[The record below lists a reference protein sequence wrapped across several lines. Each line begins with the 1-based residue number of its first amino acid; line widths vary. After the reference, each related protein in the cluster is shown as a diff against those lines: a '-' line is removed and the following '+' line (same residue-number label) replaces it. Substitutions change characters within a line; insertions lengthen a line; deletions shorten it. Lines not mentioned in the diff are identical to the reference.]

1 MSLTATHPPQ
11 RLLDH
16 GLPMSRSD
24 YRPSGFTAV
33 NGERYN
39 GTAFRPE
46 ESDTV
51 QARPSEPPRDA
62 YSERAASPA
71 PYRQQRWRAENP
83 VSRTPQQDGDDA
95 RKRKRSISK
104 DGDPKVSPPTESRA
118 AGTPLSP
125 KRRATIIDSAI
136 AAGSPSASNHVIN
149 DYTLPRISSDPTRR
163 RTDGLPLVG
172 HPSREQSPTIRKD
185 HGEIPPDPPPEVVAG
200 LAESLQRE
208 LRRDEEVK
216 AQKQAQ
222 ARAELQERSQ
232 LNASIPTPS
241 QDQNASHAQSHPSIQ
256 QHDRVSTPA
265 LMHSH
270 VQSPPPQSVD
280 GCSYQQPQ
288 GYSPDQVEDPKKRK
302 RNFSNRTK
310 TGCHTCRS
318 RKKKCDERKPT
329 CANCERGQ
337 FNCEGYGPKPPGGF
351 KQPTTSNKAPVT
363 LQSKPLYE
371 GPQGPTG
378 YYPNHA
384 EEHGRPYSHWG
395 RIPPHEHDQSQNSPP
410 VDPRQV
416 HHPPSVWPKQPSWPP
431 AEPVIYPPRLPP
443 TDFSTVPP
451 LHPYAHGAP
460 PPLPPPPPPPPHM
473 DTWSGDHPNHAF
485 RPPPSAGGIPSAQ
498 NSHTTSSSQRTAVMA
513 LTYNPH
519 AQVTEK
525 EKMLL
530 GQPFLHFID
539 PELMGDRQQCKGA
552 LERYNDG
559 ARSTSHLSHEE
570 RGRLF
575 RAIVDPTARPE
586 HSHRHEPYSGPQ
598 GYAGRNTV
606 VESPFTCECG
616 YNIDLGDDVVI
627 QSGCHM
633 QDACAIRVGARTIVG
648 PNVMFYGITA
658 SVDAS
663 ARKGSQGC
671 VQGGAIKIG
680 EDCFIGGDVVIL
692 PYRKIGKGAVVGA
705 GSVVTKD
712 VKDYTVVAGNPAKV
726 IRRIEPGP
734 NVDRHHPDIQ
744 EQNEKML
751 QEMWDNAKRTR
762 E

>member
-1 MSLTATHPPQ
+1 MSLTATQPPQ
-11 RLLDH
+11 RLVDH

-46 ESDTV
+46 ESDAV
-51 QARPSEPPRDA
+51 QARPSEPPRDE
-62 YSERAASPA
+62 YPERPASPA

-95 RKRKRSISK
+95 RKRKRSVSK
-104 DGDPKVSPPTESRA
+104 DGDPKVSPSYGARA

-125 KRRATIIDSAI
+125 KRRATNADSAI
-136 AAGSPSASNHVIN
+136 AAGSPTASNRVIN
-149 DYTLPRISSDPTRR
+149 EYTLPRISSDPTRR

-222 ARAELQERSQ
+222 ARAELQERPQ
-232 LNASIPTPS
+232 LHASMPTPS
-241 QDQNASHAQSHPSIQ
+241 KDQNPSHMQSRPPTQ

-270 VQSPPPQSVD
+270 VQSPPALMHSHVQSPPPPPPSD
-280 GCSYQQPQ
+280 GCSYQHTQE
-288 GYSPDQVEDPKKRK
+288 YSPDQVDDPKKRK

-351 KQPTTSNKAPVT
+351 KQPTTTNKAPVT

-378 YYPNHA
+378 YYPPSHA

-395 RIPPHEHDQSQNSPP
+395 RIPPHEHDQQQNSPP

-416 HHPPSVWPKQPSWPP
+416 HHPPSVWSKHPSWAP
-431 AEPVIYPPRLPP
+431 AEPV
-443 TDFSTVPP
+443 
-451 LHPYAHGAP
+451 
-460 PPLPPPPPPPPHM
+460 
-473 DTWSGDHPNHAF
+473 
-485 RPPPSAGGIPSAQ
+485 
-498 NSHTTSSSQRTAVMA
+498 
-513 LTYNPH
+513 
-519 AQVTEK
+519 
-525 EKMLL
+525 
-530 GQPFLHFID
+530 
-539 PELMGDRQQCKGA
+539 
-552 LERYNDG
+552 
-559 ARSTSHLSHEE
+559 
-570 RGRLF
+570 
-575 RAIVDPTARPE
+575 
-586 HSHRHEPYSGPQ
+586 
-598 GYAGRNTV
+598 
-606 VESPFTCECG
+606 
-616 YNIDLGDDVVI
+616 
-627 QSGCHM
+627 
-633 QDACAIRVGARTIVG
+633 
-648 PNVMFYGITA
+648 
-658 SVDAS
+658 
-663 ARKGSQGC
+663 
-671 VQGGAIKIG
+671 
-680 EDCFIGGDVVIL
+680 
-692 PYRKIGKGAVVGA
+692 
-705 GSVVTKD
+705 
-712 VKDYTVVAGNPAKV
+712 
-726 IRRIEPGP
+726 
-734 NVDRHHPDIQ
+734 
-744 EQNEKML
+744 
-751 QEMWDNAKRTR
+751 
-762 E
+762 